1 MKNPST
7 SHKTPVCQT
16 RFSQIYFR
24 LSTSLLRIQFDKVKR
39 EVSTPDQQVRS
50 EKRVLRGMSRKAGFE
65 SERRV
70 LADVLLFVGSWKAQ
84 VSYSRL
90 SCSNFSFLQ
99 PSRCFMICFTTKC
112 LRCHFIKQKTF
123 LNLALS
129 LSPEPVATCA
139 FQGSRRC
146 SSKLASLALKATKCN

>member
-24 LSTSLLRIQFDKVKR
+24 LSTSLLRIQVDKVKR

-84 VSYSRL
+84 VY
-90 SCSNFSFLQ
+90 
-99 PSRCFMICFTTKC
+99 IYV
-112 LRCHFIKQKTF
+112 IYDI
-123 LNLALS
+123 
-129 LSPEPVATCA
+129 
-139 FQGSRRC
+139 
-146 SSKLASLALKATKCN
+146 